1 MHFSRGDQGRTR
13 LMKLEAYGAV
23 VMADTAGVKKPPNMS
38 DEVTFLVQVVP
49 LWLPIYALAVLG
61 VAKKESK
68 ISL

>member
-1 MHFSRGDQGRTR
+1 MVITIN
-13 LMKLEAYGAV
+13 GAV
-23 VMADTAGVKKPPNMS
+23 VMADVAGVKKPPNMS